1 MFDWQDQMEQQRQR
15 ELLMQKQWVKERD
28 GFCRRVDTYDG
39 SIIGIDGNKPTY
51 ELGNYLGGG
60 VAGVVYEGHRLRPIE
75 DYPVRTGISESG
87 GGGGFLGLHRHSTY
101 PPSQKK
107 APVNVVEEPKQTGP
121 TFMADDGTVV
131 ADLASSILCAGPIT
145 MTSNDEPTRKASSV
159 AGNNR
164 QTSVLSD
171 AQSGRTTTSPTATP
185 NRRRGQMAS
194 DSVAIETAAD
204 PSNRVMLVEDKLDAP
219 SRSEHYAKA
228 AATVL
233 NKPRITSFTDT
244 NTDTTTATTE
254 TASVSSLME
263 ETVAIKI
270 LNPVGF
276 RLMTPDVT
284 QTCVIVREGERMDD
298 EIKSSLKPMQE
309 KHVWWLV
316 HPNSRNLRTL
326 QKDASKLR
334 QSKSS
339 SGYDVDRGSPDKGL
353 RLSLLAAYVDPKTN
367 KLREL
372 PLTRCIEIWGHMPF
386 AVSDNGTLT

>member
-1 MFDWQDQMEQQRQR
+1 MEQQQQR
-15 ELLMQKQWVKERD
+15 ELVLQKQWMKERD

-39 SIIGIDGNKPTY
+39 SIIGLDGNKPTY

-87 GGGGFLGLHRHSTY
+87 GSGGFMGLHRHPTF
-101 PPSQKK
+101 QKK
-107 APVNVVEEPKQTGP
+107 PSVNIVETPNQPAINLVVD
-121 TFMADDGTVV
+121 DDGTV
-131 ADLASSILCAGPIT
+131 APDLASSILCAAAPMAMAT
-145 MTSNDEPTRKASSV
+145 PAVDPARKGSAAS
-159 AGNNR
+159 NNR
-164 QTSVLSD
+164 QTSTLSD
-171 AQSGRTTTSPTATP
+171 GIKSVPSGRTTSPPATP
-185 NRRRGQMAS
+185 NKRRGHMAV
-194 DSVAIETAAD
+194 DSVAIETTAD
-204 PSNRVMLVEDKLDAP
+204 PSNRVMLVEDQMDAP

-233 NKPRITSFTDT
+233 NKPRNASFTDT
-244 NTDTTTATTE
+244 TVDNTTVTTE
-254 TASVSSLME
+254 NASVSGLME

-276 RLMTPDVT
+276 RLMTSDAT
-284 QTCVIVREGERMDD
+284 QTCVVVREGERMDD
-298 EIKSSLKPMQE
+298 EIKLGLKPMQE

-334 QSKSS
+334 QNKGSS
-339 SGYDVDRGSPDKGL
+339 AGYELDRGAPDKGL
-353 RLSLLAAYVDPKTN
+353 RLSLLAAYMDPKTN
-367 KLREL
+367 KLKEL

-386 AVSDNGTLT
+386 AVSDTGE